1 MHSTAGRGEA
11 FPVTFSLPGEVRPF
25 PSHCQ
30 PTSPQVN
37 PCKLSLLQ
45 PGTEPEATL
54 PQTTHACLLA
64 GVCTP
69 KVCWSASAPHPTQ
82 HRCVQAQ
89 SFFAALPQA
98 IAARLRAAACIP
110 TQDGEWVVP
119 GQAMVCQSPAVAT
132 LLSDTRLAG
141 TLDLRYAHSGLAA
154 LQDSRPLRALLG
166 VPEVA
171 HEHLLEVAQRLQAQ
185 VSSC

>member
-1 MHSTAGRGEA
+1 MSGPQNFAGQQ
-11 FPVTFSLPGEVRPF
+11 
-25 PSHCQ
+25 HQ
-30 PTSPQVN
+30 
-37 PCKLSLLQ
+37 LL
-45 PGTEPEATL
+45 
-54 PQTTHACLLA
+54 
-64 GVCTP
+64 TP
-69 KVCWSASAPHPTQ
+69 RV
-82 HRCVQAQ
+82 CVQAQ

-98 IAARLRAAACIP
+98 IAARLRAAACLP

-141 TLDLRYAHSGLAA
+141 MLDLRYAHSGLAA

-185 VSSC
+185 VGFC